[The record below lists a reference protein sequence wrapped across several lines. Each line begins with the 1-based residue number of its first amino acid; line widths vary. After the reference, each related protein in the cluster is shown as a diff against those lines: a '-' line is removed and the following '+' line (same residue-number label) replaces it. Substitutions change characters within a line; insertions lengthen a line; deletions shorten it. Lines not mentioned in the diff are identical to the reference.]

1 MFRKLVEPQ
10 ETVTILFDGKP
21 IKAARGDSVAAA
33 LLAAGVGA
41 FRHSEI
47 SKEPRAPYCLMGIC
61 FDCLITIDSVANRQS
76 CQVEV
81 AEGMVIQSQQG
92 LRVIDGRVP
101 E

>member
-1 MFRKLVEPQ
+1 
-10 ETVTILFDGKP
+10 
-21 IKAARGDSVAAA
+21 
-33 LLAAGVGA
+33 
-41 FRHSEI
+41 
-47 SKEPRAPYCLMGIC
+47 MGIC